1 VLNGTAANFQAI
13 LVKRKYCIMVAELL
27 HGVELQCIGHVSIW
41 EETVDVKQLI
51 IPLVP
56 CGSCR
61 EKNIIAVRCVVAS
74 GAVQL
79 LLCASL

>member
-1 VLNGTAANFQAI
+1 MLNGTAANFQAI

-27 HGVELQCIGHVSIW
+27 HGVELQCVGYVSIRV
-41 EETVDVKQLI
+41 ETVNVEQLI

-61 EKNIIAVRCVVAS
+61 EENIVAVRCVVAG
-74 GAVQL
+74 GAV
-79 LLCASL
+79 